1 MKLCIGIY
9 TFVDF
14 VLFHFIV
21 CILYIYIYT
30 YIYKYKCNVCLNA
43 IDLISVLPL
52 LPTKTS
58 NVSMS
63 ISSK

>member
-21 CILYIYIYT
+21 CILYIYT

>member
-1 MKLCIGIY
+1 MYRYLYICRFCIIS
-9 TFVDF
+9 
-14 VLFHFIV
+14 FHSMYIV
-21 CILYIYIYT
+21 YIYI